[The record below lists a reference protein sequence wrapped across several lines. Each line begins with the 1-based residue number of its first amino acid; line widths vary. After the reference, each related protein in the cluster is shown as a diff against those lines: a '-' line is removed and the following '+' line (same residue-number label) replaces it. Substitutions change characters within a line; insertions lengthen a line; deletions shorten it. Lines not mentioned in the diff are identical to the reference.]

1 MAPDTVLATLLET
14 ATALLES
21 QPSRPTP
28 GVQIGSERFRLLVD
42 RHRSEG
48 WVLVLLQSENDS
60 GSMSDAE
67 LKYRYGL
74 TGREIEV
81 ARLLAERQSNKEIAR
96 LLGVTIYTAG
106 RHTERILGKLKVTSR
121 REVRDVI
128 RAA

>member
-1 MAPDTVLATLLET
+1 MAPDAVIANLLET

-28 GVQIGSERFRLLVD
+28 GVQIGSERFRLLMD
-42 RHRSEG
+42 RHGSDG

-74 TGREIEV
+74 TEREIEV

-121 REVRDVI
+121 REVRGVI

>member
-1 MAPDTVLATLLET
+1 MAPDTVIANLLET

-21 QPSRPTP
+21 EPSRRTP
-28 GVQIGSERFRLLVD
+28 GVQIGGERFRLLVD
-42 RHRSEG
+42 RHGKDG

-60 GSMSDAE
+60 ATLSDDE

-74 TGREIEV
+74 TEREIEV

-121 REVRDVI
+121 RDVRDVI